1 MPFWV
6 TWFLI
11 GAFVTTAAAYSSQ
24 NVSNVAAFNTPTTV
38 QQHLDQGGRDA
49 N

>member
-11 GAFVTTAAAYSSQ
+11 GAFVTTAAAVSSQ
-24 NVSNVAAFNTPTTV
+24 NPNVAAYTPPTTQV
-38 QQHLDQGGRDA
+38 EQGGRES

>member
-11 GAFVTTAAAYSSQ
+11 GAFVTAAAASSIHTA
-24 NVSNVAAFNTPTTV
+24 SSVAATKTRP
-38 QQHLDQGGRDA
+38 L
-49 N
+49 

>member
-11 GAFVTTAAAYSSQ
+11 GAFVTTTAAYSSQ
-24 NVSNVAAFNTPTTV
+24 NASSVAALKAPPAVV
-38 QQHLDQGGRDA
+38 QHMDEGGQEA

>member
-11 GAFVTTAAAYSSQ
+11 GAFVTTTAAYNSQ
-24 NVSNVAAFNTPTTV
+24 NVSNVAAYNPPTTQV
-38 QQHLDQGGRDA
+38 EQGGKEA